1 MRILRRILSLTKDL
15 HPLDMAPLYEELCA
29 ELKWAVDKA
38 LLAKMQANNE
48 EKFKQLDET
57 VKDAEGNLGETE
69 IRDALYAKA
78 EYLCKIG
85 EKVQY
90 RVTVTLFSLAFLNN
104 RAILCLNVISFLC

>member
-1 MRILRRILSLTKDL
+1 
-15 HPLDMAPLYEELCA
+15 MAPFYEELCA

-57 VKDAEGNLGETE
+57 LKDAEENLGETE

-85 EKVQY
+85 EKVQ
-90 RVTVTLFSLAFLNN
+90 TVTIFGLHFLNN
-104 RAILCLNVISFLC
+104 RALPCFLVSLRIKR